1 MAGRFNP
8 HHEPVAL
15 GGSAR
20 DTRAAGRRTQ
30 QMPMCTYGVACTRPG
45 CIYRHPPK
53 KAEPAPAASQR
64 EQPTDLCLQWVA
76 GTCTFGDGCTKL
88 HPKDGTPEAA
98 EAERI
103 RKRYAGTWC
112 RWGDD
117 CRTRGCLYL
126 HSWGVGAFCPPVEQA
141 AADFGGM
148 HLGDGLERRLDQGNA
163 FTLAEF
169 VAYYGGTA
177 EWEAAPPAMPPPGP
191 QQFGGGGGGAWEAA
205 PPEETIGIKEAVEE
219 AAAERASSE
228 PKSKAALKN
237 EKRRL
242 KKMAE
247 RAEEAAAREAADE
260 AALLAA
266 ASAFESSFDDL
277 LGPAGDGMGGMG
289 GGGGDDGL
297 GFDPAAAAGLGFLD
311 DADPYAPA
319 AAAPP
324 QQERLPGARLQPAV
338 YASQPAAPL
347 RAPGMGG
354 GVRTVPIPQELW
366 LPDVR
371 RTPSRRPPPPPPPSP
386 ASPPPPPPP
395 LFLR

>member
-20 DTRAAGRRTQ
+20 DTRAGRRTQ
-30 QMPMCTYGVACTRPG
+30 QMPACTYGACTRPG

-53 KAEPAPAASQR
+53 RRSRRRRPRSASSR
-64 EQPTDLCLQWVA
+64 PTSACRVA

-191 QQFGGGGGGAWEAA
+191 QQFGGGGGAWEAA

-289 GGGGDDGL
+289 GGGDDGL
-297 GFDPAAAAGLGFLD
+297 
-311 DADPYAPA
+311 
-319 AAAPP
+319 
-324 QQERLPGARLQPAV
+324 
-338 YASQPAAPL
+338 AS
-347 RAPGMGG
+347 
-354 GVRTVPIPQELW
+354 T
-366 LPDVR
+366 
-371 RTPSRRPPPPPPPSP
+371 RRPPPASASRRCRPVRARRRRAAAGAAARREAAACSLRQP
-386 ASPPPPPPP
+386 AGGAAARARHGRRRAVGADPAGTVAP
-395 LFLR
+395 

>member
-1 MAGRFNP
+1 MAQAQLDLATTGD
-8 HHEPVAL
+8 
-15 GGSAR
+15 GGPPIRTTSWWR
-20 DTRAAGRRTQ
+20 SAGRR
-30 QMPMCTYGVACTRPG
+30 ATRAPRAG
-45 CIYRHPPK
+45 GLDARAAAADHLPP
-53 KAEPAPAASQR
+53 PSQEGGAGAGSPR

-277 LGPAGDGMGGMG
+277 LGPAGDSMSGDGMGGMG
-289 GGGGDDGL
+289 GGG
-297 GFDPAAAAGLGFLD
+297 ATT
-311 DADPYAPA
+311 
-319 AAAPP
+319 
-324 QQERLPGARLQPAV
+324 
-338 YASQPAAPL
+338 ASAST
-347 RAPGMGG
+347 R
-354 GVRTVPIPQELW
+354 
-366 LPDVR
+366 
-371 RTPSRRPPPPPPPSP
+371 RRPP
-386 ASPPPPPPP
+386 ASAS
-395 LFLR
+395 